1 LNGYP
6 KEEIFVKQHEG
17 FSIARQEK
25 KVYQIKKALY
35 DLKQAPGT
43 WYSRINA
50 YLENLGFESS
60 LSESTLYIK
69 EVDGQILVVS
79 LYIDDLLIKGSN
91 KELIDKFK
99 EEMKVVFEM
108 INIGRMTFFFG
119 MQIFKKK

>member
-1 LNGYP
+1 
-6 KEEIFVKQHEG
+6 VKQHEG

-35 DLKQAPGT
+35 DLKQAQGT

-50 YLENLGFESS
+50 YLENLGFERS

-79 LYIDDLLIKGSN
+79 LFIDDLLIKGSN
-91 KELIDKFK
+91 KELTDKFK

-108 INIGRMTFFFG
+108 INLGRMTFFFG
-119 MQIFKKK
+119 MQIF

>member
-1 LNGYP
+1 LNGYL

-50 YLENLGFESS
+50 YFENLGFERS

-69 EVDGQILVVS
+69 EVYGQILVVS

-99 EEMKVVFEM
+99 EEMKVVFDM
-108 INIGRMTFFFG
+108 INLGRMTFFFG
-119 MQIFKKK
+119 MQIF

>member
-1 LNGYP
+1 M
-6 KEEIFVKQHEG
+6 KQHEG

-35 DLKQAPGT
+35 DLKQALGT

>member
-1 LNGYP
+1 LNGYL

-35 DLKQAPGT
+35 DLKQGPGT

-50 YLENLGFESS
+50 YFENLGFERS

-69 EVDGQILVVS
+69 EVYGQILVVS

-108 INIGRMTFFFG
+108 INLRRMTFFFG
-119 MQIFKKK
+119 M